1 MLKPFC
7 KRYLRMFIVKIE
19 VCLYNGAIKGILDNW
34 GNLNLDYIFD
44 NIIVRMFN
52 FQVCDVGIM
61 SMQESVLAL
70 KIHKEVT
77 QG

>member
-1 MLKPFC
+1 
-7 KRYLRMFIVKIE
+7 MFIVKTE

-34 GNLNLDYIFD
+34 GHLNLGIIFD
-44 NIIVRMFN
+44 NIIVCMFS

-61 SMQESVLAL
+61 IMQESVLAL